1 MAYKR
6 EQDSAAWFPGDSLEQ
21 AQLRKMDA
29 LIAKARIAAG
39 EHVLEIG
46 CGWGSL
52 ALRAVQ
58 VWGRYNERFGQD

>member
-6 EQDSAAWFPGDSLEQ
+6 EQGSAAWVPGDSLEQ

-58 VWGRYNERFGQD
+58 VRGPHNDRFGQG